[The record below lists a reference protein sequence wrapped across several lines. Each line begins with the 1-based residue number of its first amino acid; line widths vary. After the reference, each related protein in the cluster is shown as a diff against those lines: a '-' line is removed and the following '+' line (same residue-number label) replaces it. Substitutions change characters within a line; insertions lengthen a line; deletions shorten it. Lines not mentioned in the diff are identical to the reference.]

1 MPAKKFYIHEKGVNH
16 NSIKTKKKHEE
27 RNYTRLAQNTVVT
40 SLLVELLSFHSCQF
54 IQYFSTLKT

>member
-1 MPAKKFYIHEKGVNH
+1 MSAKKFYIHEKGVNH

-54 IQYFSTLKT
+54 IQ